1 MQIYFPVIK
10 GGIRLDTENF
20 SFRASQKLRVFHF
33 LPSILIKSLAMHSFS
48 WIIIVFLS
56 LKMLKNAG
64 TEYLNRKFYE
74 FLQKLHDFIIT
85 AVFNESR
92 PATFRSLICGF
103 GVGIWL
109 PSLAFGWSMAQFYIQ
124 LAYKAILSFTLM
136 I

>member
-33 LPSILIKSLAMHSFS
+33 LPSILIKGLAIFLNNLE
-48 WIIIVFLS
+48 IIGFLS
-56 LKMLKNAG
+56 LKNAEKCWDLK
-64 TEYLNRKFYE
+64 YLNRKFYE

-103 GVGIWL
+103 GVGI
-109 PSLAFGWSMAQFYIQ
+109 
-124 LAYKAILSFTLM
+124 
-136 I
+136 